1 MALLKSRFCAE
12 DVAPCKVVSRLA
24 DHILV
29 DGFHLVV
36 DLKRS
41 QGSYMVDARNG
52 KKYLD
57 MYTYFATL
65 PIGHNHPKMHEKDF
79 LRELQAAALE
89 NPANSDV
96 YTEEFASFVEVF
108 TDFVKPRFMKHLFF
122 IAGGALAVE
131 NALKTAM
138 DWKIRKNLAA
148 GEKKEL
154 GTQAIHFK
162 EAFHGRSGYT
172 LSLTNTADTKIK
184 YFPKFKWPRITNPKL
199 RFPVTRK
206 VLAEVIK
213 TEEKALRQIG
223 SALRRNPKDIACLII
238 EPIQGEGGDNHFR
251 AEFLQDLEN
260 VCRNNDIMFILDE
273 IQTGLGATGKMWAF
287 EHFGIK
293 PDIIAFGKK
302 TQVCGIMASAKVDEV
317 KDNVFHVSSRI
328 NSTWGGNL
336 VDMVRSKRYIEIIVE
351 DRLVQNAEKMGKY
364 FLKRLYEFSQKHE
377 EVTNVRGRGCMLA
390 FEMPDDKERD
400 AFRRRCWKNGLAV
413 LASWPKSIRFRPP
426 LTINKEEI
434 DEAIEKLEK
443 SFKN

>member
-12 DVAPCKVVSRLA
+12 DVPPGKVVSRLA

-29 DGFHLVV
+29 DGFHVVV

-52 KKYLD
+52 RKYLD

-79 LRELQAAALE
+79 LRELQAAAIE

-108 TDFVKPRFMKHLFF
+108 ADFAKPRFMKHLFF

-131 NALKTAM
+131 NALKAAM

-148 GEKKEL
+148 GEKKEF
-154 GTQAIHFK
+154 GAQVIHFR

-184 YFPKFKWPRITNPKL
+184 YFPKFKWPRIVNPKL

-213 TEEKALRQIG
+213 TEEKALRQIE
-223 SALRRNPKDIACLII
+223 SALRRNPKDISCLII

-251 AEFLQDLEN
+251 GEFLQDLEN
-260 VCRNNDIMFILDE
+260 VCRRNDMMFILDE
-273 IQTGLGATGKMWAF
+273 VQTGLGATGKMWAF

-302 TQVCGIMASAKVDEV
+302 TQICGIMASAKVDEV

-351 DRLVQNAEKMGKY
+351 DRLVQNAEKMGSY
-364 FLKRLYEFSQKHE
+364 FLKRLAELSQKHE
-377 EVTNVRGRGCMLA
+377 EISNVRGRGCMLA

-400 AFRRRCWKNGLAV
+400 YFRRKCWKNGLAV
-413 LASWPKSIRFRPP
+413 LASWPRSIRFRPP
-426 LTINKEEI
+426 ITISREEI
-434 DEAIEKLEK
+434 DEAVEKLEK

>member
-12 DVAPCKVVSRLA
+12 EVRPCKVVSRLA

-29 DGFHLVV
+29 DGFHVVV

-41 QGSYMVDARNG
+41 RGSYMVDARNG

-65 PIGHNHPKMHEKDF
+65 PIGHNHPKMFDKRF
-79 LRELQAAALE
+79 LRELQAAAIE

-108 TDFVKPRFMKHLFF
+108 TDFAKPRHMKHLFF

-131 NALKTAM
+131 NALKASM

-154 GTQAIHFK
+154 GTQAIHFR

-172 LSLTNTADTKIK
+172 LSLTNTSDTKIK
-184 YFPKFKWPRITNPKL
+184 YFPKFKWPRIINPKL
-199 RFPVTRK
+199 RFPVTRS
-206 VLAEVIK
+206 VLKDVIK
-213 TEEKALRQIG
+213 TEEKALGQINA
-223 SALRRNPKDIACLII
+223 ALKRHPKDIACIII

-251 AEFLQDLEN
+251 PEFMQDLES
-260 VCRNNDIMFILDE
+260 VCRKNDIMFVLDE
-273 IQTGLGATGKMWAF
+273 VQTGLGATGKMWAF
-287 EHFGIK
+287 EHYGVK
-293 PDIIAFGKK
+293 PDVIAFGKK
-302 TQVCGIMASAKVDEV
+302 TQVCGIMASSRMDEV

-336 VDMVRSKRYIEIIVE
+336 VDMVRGKRYIEIIVE
-351 DRLVQNAEKMGKY
+351 DKLVQNADRMGKY
-364 FLKRLYEFSQKHE
+364 FLKRLGELSQKHE
-377 EVTNVRGRGCMLA
+377 EISNVRGKGCMVA
-390 FEMPDDKERD
+390 FEMPGEKERD
-400 AFRRRCWKNGLAV
+400 HLRARCWNNGLAV
-413 LASWPKSIRFRPP
+413 LASWPRSIRFRPP
-426 LTINKEEI
+426 LTISGEEI

-443 SFKN
+443 SLKK